1 MGTDN
6 HRDHADRTGHADR
19 TDHAGHADRTGRA
32 AGLVAEPVLVT
43 GLGAT
48 TPLGGD
54 VASTW
59 AAMLAGDSGIRP
71 IEAEWASGLPV
82 RIAGRLAVEPSGV
95 LDRVQARRLD
105 RCQQVALIAARE
117 AWADAG
123 APEVDG
129 ERLAVVIGTGTG
141 GALTMLGQD
150 DVLEASGVR
159 KVSPHTVPML
169 MANGPAAWVSIEL
182 GARAGAHTPVSACA
196 SGAEAI
202 ALGLDLIRL
211 GRADV
216 VVAGGAEACICP
228 LPLAG
233 FAQARAHSTRND
245 EPGRASRPFDV
256 GRDGFV
262 IGEGA
267 AVVVLERAGFAA
279 ARRARAHATLAGAAV
294 TSDAHHITGAAA
306 EGQVRAMRRAVAEA
320 GLSPRDVAHVHAHAT
335 STPLGDLVEAA
346 SVLEAIG
353 RHPVV
358 TATKSMTG
366 HLFGAAGA
374 VGALAAVLALR
385 DGVVPATRNLEVPD
399 PAVEL
404 DVVAGAP
411 RRGRLTA
418 ALTNSFGFGGHN
430 ASLVFTPA
438 P

>member
-1 MGTDN
+1 MSVDN
-6 HRDHADRTGHADR
+6 NR
-19 TDHAGHADRTGRA
+19 
-32 AGLVAEPVLVT
+32 VLVT

-59 AAMLAGDSGIRP
+59 AGMLAGESGIRA
-71 IEAEWASGLPV
+71 IEEDWAGALPV
-82 RIAGRLAVEPSGV
+82 RIAGRLKVEPSEV
-95 LDRVQARRLD
+95 LDRVRARRMD
-105 RCQQVALIAARE
+105 RCEQVALIAARQ

-123 APEVDG
+123 APEVDP

-141 GALTMLGQD
+141 GALTLLGQD

-202 ALGLDLIRL
+202 AMGLDLIRL

-233 FAQARAHSTRND
+233 FAQAKAHSTRND

-256 GRDGFV
+256 DRDGFV
-262 IGEGA
+262 IGEGSV
-267 AVVVLERAGFAA
+267 VVVLERAGFAA
-279 ARRARAHATLAGAAV
+279 ARSARAHATLAGAAV
-294 TSDAHHITGAAA
+294 TSDAYHITAAAA

-320 GLSPRDVAHVHAHAT
+320 GLAPRDIDLVHAHAT
-335 STPLGDLVEAA
+335 STQLGDLVEAE
-346 SVLEAIG
+346 SVTEAIG
-353 RHPVV
+353 PHPAV

-385 DGVVPATRNLEVPD
+385 DGVVPATRNLETLD
-399 PAVEL
+399 PAVKL

-411 RRGRLTA
+411 RRGALTA

>member
-1 MGTDN
+1 MGT
-6 HRDHADRTGHADR
+6 TGA
-19 TDHAGHADRTGRA
+19 
-32 AGLVAEPVLVT
+32 VVT

-59 AAMLAGDSGIRP
+59 AALVAGENGISP
-71 IEAEWASGLPV
+71 IEQDWAVDFPV
-82 RIAGRLAVEPSGV
+82 RIAAQLRVEPTEV

-105 RCQQVALIAARE
+105 RCEQIALVAARE

-123 APEVDG
+123 SPDVDP
-129 ERLAVVIGTGTG
+129 ERLAVVVGTGTG
-141 GALTMLGQD
+141 GALTMLGQHD
-150 DVLEASGVR
+150 ILNASGSR
-159 KVSPHTVPML
+159 RVSPLTIPKQ

-216 VVAGGAEACICP
+216 VVAGGAEACIHP
-228 LPLAG
+228 LTLAG

-245 EPGRASRPFDV
+245 EPERASRPFDS

-267 AVVVLERAGFAA
+267 ALLVLESAEFAA
-279 ARRARAHATLAGAAV
+279 ARSARIHAALAGTGV
-294 TSDAHHITGAAA
+294 SSDAHHITAGSP
-306 EGQVRAMRRAVAEA
+306 EGQMRAMRMALSSA
-320 GLSPRDVAHVHAHAT
+320 GLAPEQVAHVHAHAT
-335 STPLGDLVEAA
+335 STPVGDAIEAR
-346 SVLEAIG
+346 SITEAIG
-353 RHPVV
+353 VHPSV

-374 VGALAAVLALR
+374 LGALSTVLSVR
-385 DGVVPATRNLEVPD
+385 DGVVPPTRNIDELD
-399 PAVEL
+399 PEIGL
-404 DVVAGAP
+404 DVVTGAP
-411 RRGRLTA
+411 RRGPVNA
-418 ALTNSFGFGGHN
+418 AVTNSFGFGGHN
-430 ASLVFTPA
+430 VSLAFTSMP
-438 P
+438 

>member
-1 MGTDN
+1 MSTGT
-6 HRDHADRTGHADR
+6 TG
-19 TDHAGHADRTGRA
+19 
-32 AGLVAEPVLVT
+32 VVVT

-54 VASTW
+54 AEATWQAMLRGENGIRAIEEEW
-59 AAMLAGDSGIRP
+59 AAP
-71 IEAEWASGLPV
+71 LPV
-82 RIAGRLAVEPSGV
+82 RIAGRVRREPTEV

-105 RCQQVALIAARE
+105 RCEQLALVAARE

-123 APEVDG
+123 RPQVDP

-141 GALTMLGQD
+141 GALTLLGQD

-196 SGAEAI
+196 SGGEALSL
-202 ALGLDLIRL
+202 ALDLIRL

-216 VVAGGAEACICP
+216 VVAGGTEACVHP

-233 FAQARAHSTRND
+233 FAQAKAHSTRND
-245 EPGRASRPFDV
+245 DPAAASRPFDT

-267 AVVVLERAGFAA
+267 GLVVLERAEFAA
-279 ARRARAHATLAGAAV
+279 ARGARMYARLAGAGV
-294 TSDAHHITGAAA
+294 TSDAHHITAAHA
-306 EGQVRAMRRAVAEA
+306 PGQVRAIRTALASA
-320 GLSPRDVAHVHAHAT
+320 GLAPADVALVHAHAT
-335 STPLGDLVEAA
+335 STQAGDLVEARSIA
-346 SVLEAIG
+346 EAVG
-353 RHPVV
+353 THAAV

-374 VGALAAVLALR
+374 VGAIAAVRAVYE
-385 DGVVPATRNLEVPD
+385 GVVPATRNLDSPD
-399 PAVEL
+399 PEIGL
-404 DVVAGAP
+404 DVVAGGP
-411 RRGRLTA
+411 RRMPVPA
-418 ALTNSFGFGGHN
+418 ALTNAFGFGGHN
-430 ASLVFTPA
+430 AALLFTSA
-438 P
+438 

>member
-1 MGTDN
+1 MNGMED
-6 HRDHADRTGHADR
+6 
-19 TDHAGHADRTGRA
+19 
-32 AGLVAEPVLVT
+32 VVVT

-59 AAMLAGDSGIRP
+59 AGMLAGESGIRA
-71 IEAEWASGLPV
+71 IEEEWAQQLPV
-82 RIAGRLAVEPSGV
+82 RIAGRLKTEPAEV
-95 LDRVQARRLD
+95 LDRVQARRMD
-105 RCQQVALIAARE
+105 RCEQIALVAARE

-123 APEVDG
+123 RPEVDP

-141 GALTMLGQD
+141 GALTLLGQD

-182 GARAGAHTPVSACA
+182 GARGGAHTPVSACA

-202 ALGLDLIRL
+202 AMGLDLIRL

-216 VVAGGAEACICP
+216 VVAGGTEACIHP

-233 FAQARAHSTRND
+233 FAQAKAHSTRNG

-256 GRDGFV
+256 DRDGFV

-267 AVVVLERAGFAA
+267 VVVVLERAGFAA
-279 ARRARAHATLAGAAV
+279 ARAARAHAGLAGAGV
-294 TSDAHHITGAAA
+294 TSDAFHITAAHA
-306 EGQVRAMRRAVAEA
+306 EGQVRAMRGALESA
-320 GLSPRDVAHVHAHAT
+320 GVSPRDVGVVHAHAT
-335 STPLGDLVEAA
+335 STPQGDLVEAE
-346 SVLEAIG
+346 SVAEAVG
-353 RHPVV
+353 LHPAV

-374 VGALAAVLALR
+374 VGALAAILAVR
-385 DGVVPATRNLEVPD
+385 DGVVPAVRNLEVLD
-399 PAVEL
+399 PEVKL
-404 DVVAGAP
+404 DVVAGGP
-411 RRGRLTA
+411 RPGRYEA
-418 ALTNSFGFGGHN
+418 ALANAFGFGGHN
-430 ASLVFTPA
+430 ASLVFTRVG
-438 P
+438 

>member
-1 MGTDN
+1 MNGMED
-6 HRDHADRTGHADR
+6 
-19 TDHAGHADRTGRA
+19 
-32 AGLVAEPVLVT
+32 VVVT

-59 AAMLAGDSGIRP
+59 AGMLAGESGIRA
-71 IEAEWASGLPV
+71 IEEDWAQQLPV
-82 RIAGRLAVEPSGV
+82 RIAGRLRTEPAEV
-95 LDRVQARRLD
+95 LDRVQARRMD
-105 RCQQVALIAARE
+105 RCEQIALVAARE

-123 APEVDG
+123 RPEVDP

-141 GALTMLGQD
+141 GALTLLGQD

-182 GARAGAHTPVSACA
+182 GARGGAHTPVSACA

-202 ALGLDLIRL
+202 AMGLDLIRL

-216 VVAGGAEACICP
+216 VVAGGTEACIHP

-233 FAQARAHSTRND
+233 FAQAKAHSTRND

-256 GRDGFV
+256 DRDGFV

-267 AVVVLERAGFAA
+267 VVVVLERAGFAA
-279 ARRARAHATLAGAAV
+279 ARAARAHAGLAGAGV
-294 TSDAHHITGAAA
+294 TSDAFHITAAQP
-306 EGQVRAMRRAVAEA
+306 EGQVRAMRGALESA
-320 GLSPRDVAHVHAHAT
+320 GVSPRDVGVVHAHAT
-335 STPLGDLVEAA
+335 STPQGDLVEAE
-346 SVLEAIG
+346 SVAEAVG
-353 RHPVV
+353 LHAAV

-374 VGALAAVLALR
+374 VGALAAILAVR
-385 DGVVPATRNLEVPD
+385 DGVVPAVRNLEALD
-399 PAVEL
+399 PEVKL
-404 DVVAGAP
+404 DVVAGGP
-411 RRGRLTA
+411 RRGRYEA
-418 ALTNSFGFGGHN
+418 ALANAFGFGGHN
-430 ASLVFTPA
+430 ASLVFTRVG
-438 P
+438 

>member
-1 MGTDN
+1 MSTDIN
-6 HRDHADRTGHADR
+6 NLD
-19 TDHAGHADRTGRA
+19 
-32 AGLVAEPVLVT
+32 VVVT

-59 AAMLAGDSGIRP
+59 SALLAGHSGISA
-71 IEAEWASGLPV
+71 IEEEWAADLPV
-82 RIAGRLAVEPSGV
+82 RIAGRLKVEPGEV
-95 LDRVQARRLD
+95 LDRVQARRMD
-105 RCQQVALIAARE
+105 RCEQIALIAARE

-123 APEVDG
+123 SPGVDP

-150 DVLEASGVR
+150 DVLESSGVR
-159 KVSPHTVPML
+159 RVSPHTVPML

-182 GARAGAHTPVSACA
+182 GARGGAHTPVSACA

-216 VVAGGAEACICP
+216 VVAGGTEACICP

-233 FAQARAHSTRND
+233 FAQAKAHSTRND
-245 EPGRASRPFDV
+245 APQQASRPFDV
-256 GRDGFV
+256 DRDGFV

-267 AVVVLERAGFAA
+267 VVVVLERASFAA
-279 ARRARAHATLAGAAV
+279 ARSARAHAALAGAGV
-294 TSDAHHITGAAA
+294 TSDAHHITAAHP
-306 EGQVRAMRRAVAEA
+306 EGQIRAMRLALASA
-320 GLSPRDVAHVHAHAT
+320 GLSPLAVDHIHAHAT
-335 STPLGDLVEAA
+335 STPKGDLTEAE
-346 SVLEAIG
+346 SITEAIG
-353 RHPVV
+353 THPAV

-374 VGALAAVLALR
+374 MGALSAILSLR
-385 DGVVPATRNLEVPD
+385 DGVIPATLNLDSLD
-399 PAVEL
+399 PRVKL
-404 DVVAGAP
+404 DVVTGEP
-411 RRGRLTA
+411 RQGELTA

-430 ASLVFTPA
+430 ASLVFTRVP
-438 P
+438 

>member
-1 MGTDN
+1 MS
-6 HRDHADRTGHADR
+6 ADDDR
-19 TDHAGHADRTGRA
+19 
-32 AGLVAEPVLVT
+32 VVVT

-59 AAMLAGDSGIRP
+59 AGMLAGRSGIRA
-71 IEAEWASGLPV
+71 IEDGWAAGLPV
-82 RIAGRLAVEPSGV
+82 RIAGRLAVEPSEV
-95 LDRVQARRLD
+95 LDRVQARRMD
-105 RCQQVALIAARE
+105 RCEQVALIAARQ

-123 APEVDG
+123 TPEVDP

-202 ALGLDLIRL
+202 AMGLDLIRL

-228 LPLAG
+228 LTLAG
-233 FAQARAHSTRND
+233 FAQAKAHSTRND
-245 EPGRASRPFDV
+245 EPELASRPFDA

-262 IGEGA
+262 IGEGSV
-267 AVVVLERAGFAA
+267 VVVLERAGFAA
-279 ARRARAHATLAGAAV
+279 ARSARAHATLAGAAV
-294 TSDAHHITGAAA
+294 TSDAFHITAAAA

-320 GLSPRDVAHVHAHAT
+320 GLAPADIAHVHAHAT
-335 STPLGDLVEAA
+335 STPLGDLVEAE
-346 SVLEAIG
+346 SVAEAIG
-353 RHPVV
+353 LHPVV

-374 VGALAAVLALR
+374 IGALAAVLALR
-385 DGVVPATRNLEVPD
+385 DGVVPATRNLDTVD
-399 PAVEL
+399 PAVKL
-404 DVVAGAP
+404 DVVTGAP
-411 RRGRLTA
+411 RRGALTA

-430 ASLVFTPA
+430 ATLVFTPA

>member
-1 MGTDN
+1 MYTSD
-6 HRDHADRTGHADR
+6 
-19 TDHAGHADRTGRA
+19 
-32 AGLVAEPVLVT
+32 VVVT

-59 AAMLAGDSGIRP
+59 AAMLAGESGISA
-71 IEAEWASGLPV
+71 IGEEWAAGLPV
-82 RIAGRLAVEPSGV
+82 RIAGRLKTEPGEV
-95 LDRVQARRLD
+95 IDRVQARRMD
-105 RCQQVALIAARE
+105 RCEQIALVAARE

-123 APEVDG
+123 RPGVEP

-141 GALTMLGQD
+141 GVLTMLAQD
-150 DVLEASGVR
+150 DVLETSGVR
-159 KVSPHTVPML
+159 RVSPHTVPML

-182 GARAGAHTPVSACA
+182 GARGGAHTPVSACA

-202 ALGLDLIRL
+202 AMGLDLIRL

-216 VVAGGAEACICP
+216 VVAGGAEACIHP

-233 FAQARAHSTRND
+233 FAQAKAHSTRND
-245 EPGRASRPFDV
+245 APQRASRPFDAD
-256 GRDGFV
+256 RDGFV

-267 AVVVLERAGFAA
+267 AVVVLERADRAA
-279 ARRARAHATLAGAAV
+279 ARAARAHATLAGAGV
-294 TSDAHHITGAAA
+294 TSDAHHITASHAD
-306 EGQVRAMRRAVAEA
+306 GQVRAMRLALAAAQLAPEAVE
-320 GLSPRDVAHVHAHAT
+320 HVHAHAT
-335 STPLGDLVEAA
+335 STPMGDLVEAR
-346 SVLEAIG
+346 SITEAIG
-353 RHPVV
+353 SHPAV

-374 VGALAAVLALR
+374 VGALAAILAVR
-385 DGVVPATRNLEVPD
+385 DGVIPATQNLENPD
-399 PAVEL
+399 PEVKL
-404 DVVAGAP
+404 DVVTGGP
-411 RRGRLTA
+411 RRGPLRA

>member
-1 MGTDN
+1 MHTSD
-6 HRDHADRTGHADR
+6 
-19 TDHAGHADRTGRA
+19 
-32 AGLVAEPVLVT
+32 VVVT

-59 AAMLAGDSGIRP
+59 AAMLAGESGISA
-71 IEAEWASGLPV
+71 IEEEWAAELPV
-82 RIAGRLAVEPSGV
+82 RIAGRLKAEPGAV
-95 LDRVQARRLD
+95 LDRVQARRMD
-105 RCQQVALIAARE
+105 RCEQIALVAARE

-123 APEVDG
+123 RPEVDP

-141 GALTMLGQD
+141 GVLTMLAQD

-159 KVSPHTVPML
+159 RVSPHTVPML

-202 ALGLDLIRL
+202 AMGLDLIRL

-216 VVAGGAEACICP
+216 VVAGGAEACIHP

-233 FAQARAHSTRND
+233 FAQAKAHSTRND
-245 EPGRASRPFDV
+245 APRRASRPFDAD
-256 GRDGFV
+256 RDGFV

-267 AVVVLERAGFAA
+267 AVVVLERADRAA
-279 ARRARAHATLAGAAV
+279 ARAARAHATLAGAGV
-294 TSDAHHITGAAA
+294 TSDAHHITASHAD
-306 EGQVRAMRRAVAEA
+306 GQVRAMRLALAAA
-320 GLSPRDVAHVHAHAT
+320 GLAPQAVEHVHAHAT
-335 STPLGDLVEAA
+335 STPMGDLVEAR
-346 SVLEAIG
+346 SITEAIG
-353 RHPVV
+353 SHPAV

-374 VGALAAVLALR
+374 VGALAAILAVR
-385 DGVVPATRNLEVPD
+385 DGVIPATQNLENPD
-399 PAVEL
+399 PEVKL
-404 DVVAGAP
+404 DVVTGGP
-411 RRGRLTA
+411 RRGPLRA

>member
-1 MGTDN
+1 MSHDN
-6 HRDHADRTGHADR
+6 DR
-19 TDHAGHADRTGRA
+19 
-32 AGLVAEPVLVT
+32 VVVT

-59 AAMLAGDSGIRP
+59 AGMLAGRSGIRA
-71 IEAEWASGLPV
+71 IEDEWAAGLPV
-82 RIAGRLAVEPSGV
+82 RIAGRLKVEPSEV
-95 LDRVQARRLD
+95 LDRVRARRMD
-105 RCQQVALIAARE
+105 RCEQVALIAARE

-123 APEVDG
+123 GPEVDP

-202 ALGLDLIRL
+202 AMGLDLIRL

-245 EPGRASRPFDV
+245 EPELASRPFDV

-262 IGEGA
+262 IGEGSV
-267 AVVVLERAGFAA
+267 VVVLERAGFAA
-279 ARRARAHATLAGAAV
+279 PGRPGRTPRSPGRRSPRTRTTSPRPRPRARSARCAGRWPRRAWSRA
-294 TSDAHHITGAAA
+294 TS
-306 EGQVRAMRRAVAEA
+306 
-320 GLSPRDVAHVHAHAT
+320 PT
-335 STPLGDLVEAA
+335 STPTPPRPRR
-346 SVLEAIG
+346 AIG
-353 RHPVV
+353 SRP
-358 TATKSMTG
+358 S
-366 HLFGAAGA
+366 
-374 VGALAAVLALR
+374 R
-385 DGVVPATRNLEVPD
+385 W
-399 PAVEL
+399 
-404 DVVAGAP
+404 P
-411 RRGRLTA
+411 RRSGSTRP
-418 ALTNSFGFGGHN
+418 SPRP
-430 ASLVFTPA
+430 SR
-438 P
+438 

>member
-1 MGTDN
+1 MSVDN
-6 HRDHADRTGHADR
+6 NG
-19 TDHAGHADRTGRA
+19 
-32 AGLVAEPVLVT
+32 VLVT

-59 AAMLAGDSGIRP
+59 AGLLAGDSGIRA
-71 IEAEWASGLPV
+71 IEEEWADGLPV
-82 RIAGRLAVEPSGV
+82 RIAGRLRVEPSEV
-95 LDRVQARRLD
+95 LDRVQARRMD
-105 RCQQVALIAARE
+105 RCEQVALIAARQ

-123 APEVDG
+123 APGVDP

-169 MANGPAAWVSIEL
+169 MANGPAAWVSIDL

-202 ALGLDLIRL
+202 AMGLDLIRL

-233 FAQARAHSTRND
+233 FAQAKAHSTRND

-256 GRDGFV
+256 DRDGFV

-267 AVVVLERAGFAA
+267 VVVVLERAGFAA
-279 ARRARAHATLAGAAV
+279 ARSARAHATLAGAAV
-294 TSDAHHITGAAA
+294 TSDAYHITGAAA

-320 GLSPRDVAHVHAHAT
+320 GLAPRDIGLVHAHAT
-335 STPLGDLVEAA
+335 STPLGDLVEAE
-346 SVLEAIG
+346 SVAEAIG
-353 RHPVV
+353 LHPAV

-374 VGALAAVLALR
+374 VGALTAVLALR
-385 DGVVPATRNLEVPD
+385 DGVVPATRNLETLD
-399 PAVEL
+399 PAVKL

-411 RRGRLTA
+411 RRGALTA